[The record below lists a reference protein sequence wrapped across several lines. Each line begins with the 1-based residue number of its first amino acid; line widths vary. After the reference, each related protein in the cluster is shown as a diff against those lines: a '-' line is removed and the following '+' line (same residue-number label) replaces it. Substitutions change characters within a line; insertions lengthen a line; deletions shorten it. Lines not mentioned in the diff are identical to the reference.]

1 MPMLAPKQG
10 TEWIGRRLKLRD
22 LRILAPLPQRTD
34 LRRWLSH
41 ASRPRHLLALGI
53 ARHHTRRAGAN
64 LRREQPDHG
73 NHDAGFGDETI
84 LLLEEGCFEVRASR
98 NSVGLAKIAKPT
110 GSKPVKVNS

>member
-64 LRREQPDHG
+64 LAFSTHATLARAVSAANGGSGLDRRPFH
-73 NHDAGFGDETI
+73 
-84 LLLEEGCFEVRASR
+84 EGIRRAAR
-98 NSVGLAKIAKPT
+98 DGRT
-110 GSKPVKVNS
+110 G